1 MGTYSITE
9 AFVSWLASLGY
20 AASTYPP
27 NDKTEFVTVER
38 TGGGTGDLVDHPTI
52 AVQTWAPTETRAE
65 EMANAIRY
73 AALTGARPN
82 GVASINVNSGPYRF
96 YDEDTRLPR
105 YQTVL
110 DCTARI

>member
-1 MGTYSITE
+1 MTYSITE
-9 AFVSWLASLGY
+9 AFVSWLASMGY

-38 TGGGTGDLVDHPTI
+38 TGGGTADKIDHPTI
-52 AVQTWAPTETRAE
+52 AVQTWAETEPRAE

-73 AALTGARPN
+73 AALTGPRPY
-82 GVASINVNSGPYRF
+82 GVGFIQVNSGPYRF
-96 YDEDTRLPR
+96 YDESTGLPR

-110 DCTARI
+110 NCTAII